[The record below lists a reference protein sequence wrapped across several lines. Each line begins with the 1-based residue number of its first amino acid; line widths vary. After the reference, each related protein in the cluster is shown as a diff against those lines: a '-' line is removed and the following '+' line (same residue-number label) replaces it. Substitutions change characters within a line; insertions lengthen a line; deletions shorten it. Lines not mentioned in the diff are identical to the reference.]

1 MWHITIDYPPPTDPH
16 DIWFDRARRRD
27 GKYAYAD
34 IAVVNG
40 RCDMCGQDAW
50 VVGVDTGGSGVMPYF
65 MCPAC
70 IARAIAEQ
78 QSKE

>member
-1 MWHITIDYPPPTDPH
+1 MDEAYERWIDESVRQAGEH
-16 DIWFDRARRRD
+16 
-27 GKYAYAD
+27 GEAD